1 MSELKQLSESDPTE
15 FKKIAGEIAT
25 QLQSAASKSS
35 DSNEST
41 FLQNMASNFEKAS
54 QSGNFSDL
62 FPQQSSGQSG
72 TSQASGSSTAQ
83 QAYQSAPPPSHNG
96 GNDTASTIFANALS
110 QIQTDLGT
118 SSSTSS

>member
-1 MSELKQLSESDPTE
+1 MAELKQLSESDPTE

-41 FLQNMASNFEKAS
+41 FLNNMASNFEKAS

-62 FPQQSSGQSG
+62 FP
-72 TSQASGSSTAQ
+72 SQTSGSSTAQ
-83 QAYQSAPPPSHNG
+83 QAYQSAPPAPPKGDN
-96 GNDTASTIFANALS
+96 TVSTIFANALS